1 MHRNGLLDVCP
12 PQGHALKVTSGK
24 FITLTL
30 SPHTMESQNTIIV
43 RMFSLSIQHPVLF
56 HWIDGKNSTRLDDHC
71 HQHIILHL
79 VDNTVHV
86 AFNLR
91 LRTYRASS
99 NNFIIHAAPAE
110 LDPLLQK
117 PFTPPTRCVA
127 NATYIKSSAQH
138 IGFYTLV
145 NSLLVFLTLSN
156 GEHQTWQ
163 VEETPATLY
172 SSLQSPLKIRHWQL
186 CPQFHRCV

>member
-1 MHRNGLLDVCP
+1 MGKTQLD
-12 PQGHALKVTSGK
+12 LM
-24 FITLTL
+24 I
-30 SPHTMESQNTIIV
+30 
-43 RMFSLSIQHPVLF
+43 
-56 HWIDGKNSTRLDDHC
+56 
-71 HQHIILHL
+71 IILHL
-79 VDNTVHV
+79 VDITVHV
-86 AFNLR
+86 AFNLHTR
-91 LRTYRASS
+91 MYRASS

-117 PFTPPTRCVA
+117 PFTPPTRCSVA

-163 VEETPATLY
+163 VEKTPATFIFTI
-172 SSLQSPLKIRHWQL
+172 SIEN
-186 CPQFHRCV
+186 